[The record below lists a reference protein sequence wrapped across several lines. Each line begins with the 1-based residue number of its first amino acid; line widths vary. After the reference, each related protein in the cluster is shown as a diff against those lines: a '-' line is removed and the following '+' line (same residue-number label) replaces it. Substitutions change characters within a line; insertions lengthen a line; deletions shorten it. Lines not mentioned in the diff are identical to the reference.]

1 VLDLSAYINGV
12 VLAEDGS
19 AEDGSPRHTFFIV
32 SPADGFAICQILLE
46 DG

>member
-1 VLDLSAYINGV
+1 MLDLSAYINGV

-19 AEDGSPRHTFFIV
+19 PRHTFFKV